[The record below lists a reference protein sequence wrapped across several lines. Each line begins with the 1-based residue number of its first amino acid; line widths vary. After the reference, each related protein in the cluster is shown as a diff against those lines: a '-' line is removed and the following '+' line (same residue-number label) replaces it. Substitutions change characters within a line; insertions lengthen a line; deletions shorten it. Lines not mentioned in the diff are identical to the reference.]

1 MTTPEQTH
9 LAAVKALNAAAHAA
23 RSDDSIRIDMS
34 NFAEDYRTATVYLEH
49 DWESVSDDAVRGGQY
64 LRTCTATVIGVVIDD
79 TVPEVLTAEQAE
91 AFFGPQAIMHWQSA
105 SAEIAEAV

>member
-1 MTTPEQTH
+1 MHRTVSMTP
-9 LAAVKALNAAAHAA
+9 AAIAA

-34 NFAEDYRTATVYLEH
+34 NFAEDYRTATVYLDH
-49 DWESVSDDAVRGGQY
+49 DWENVSDDAVRGGQY

-91 AFFGPQAIMHWQSA
+91 ALFGPQAIMHWQSA